1 VEDFTITKIE
11 DIIVVKIELLIATL
25 RDAKPFWDELENN
38 LIFNWK
44 KIILD
49 VSSCHS
55 IDSTFIGMI
64 VKVFKEV
71 SARNG
76 KLKLVFPQ
84 RESAYALRY
93 LGITKIVECYNSL
106 QEALNDFGSAIPEEK
121 LTFEEKFSLN

>member
-1 VEDFTITKIE
+1 MEDFTITKIE

-25 RDAKPFWDELENN
+25 RDAKPFWDELESKGV
-38 LIFNWK
+38 LEWK
-44 KIILD
+44 KVIIDL
-49 VSSCHS
+49 SECTF

-106 QEALNDFGSAIPEEK
+106 QEALNDFGSAIPKET
-121 LTFEEKFSLN
+121 LTFEEKISLN